1 MRRVWLLRSQRRGGC
16 PVKSYI
22 VNEVF
27 YTIQG
32 EGFWSG
38 RAAVFCRFSRCNLW
52 TGREEDRATAICQ
65 FCDTDFLSGTRMKSD
80 ELVSLIFSTWPQ
92 TAHKPMVVFTGGE
105 PLLQLDEELVWILK
119 DLGFYVAVET
129 NGTQPVPDGIDWVC
143 VSPKAGTILAAKS
156 SDELKLVFPQPDLMP
171 DQLLDY
177 PAGIKWLSPM
187 DGPRLKDNT
196 KQAIAYVMRDPIWRL
211 NVQTQKQIGIR

>member
-1 MRRVWLLRSQRRGGC
+1 M
-16 PVKSYI
+16 KSYI

-32 EGFWSG
+32 EGYWSG

-65 FCDTDFLSGTRMKSD
+65 FCDTDFLQGTRMSRD
-80 ELVSLIFSTWPQ
+80 ELVDLIFSTWPH

-105 PLLQLDEELVWILK
+105 PLLQLDEPLVWQLR

-129 NGTQPVPDGIDWVC
+129 NGTQPVPDGINWVC
-143 VSPKAGTILAAKS
+143 VSPKAGTQLRALYA
-156 SDELKLVFPQPDLMP
+156 DELKLVFPQPLLMP
-171 DQLLDY
+171 DKLLDY
-177 PAGIKWLSPM
+177 ISDWKWLSPM
-187 DGPRLKDNT
+187 DGPDIEENT
-196 KQAIAYVMRDPIWRL
+196 RAAIEYVMADPVWRL
-211 NVQTQKQIGIR
+211 NIQTHKQIGVR

>member
-1 MRRVWLLRSQRRGGC
+1 MWKLRVLHPQRQGIR
-16 PVKSYI
+16 VKSYL

-32 EGFWSG
+32 EGNWSG

-65 FCDTDFLSGTRMKSD
+65 FCDTDFASGTRMTQD
-80 ELVSLIFSTWPQ
+80 ELVRLIFTTWPQ

-129 NGTQPVPDGIDWVC
+129 NGTMPVPDGVNWVC
-143 VSPKAGTILAAKS
+143 VSPKAGTTIRLPYA
-156 SDELKLVFPQPDLMP
+156 DELKLVFPQQMLMP
-171 DQLLDY
+171 DRLVDY
-177 PAGIKWLSPM
+177 LAKIRWLSPM
-187 DGPRLKDNT
+187 DGPDLEANT
-196 KQAIAYVMRDPIWRL
+196 QAAIEYVMGDPTWRL
-211 NVQTQKQIGIR
+211 NVQTHKLIGVR